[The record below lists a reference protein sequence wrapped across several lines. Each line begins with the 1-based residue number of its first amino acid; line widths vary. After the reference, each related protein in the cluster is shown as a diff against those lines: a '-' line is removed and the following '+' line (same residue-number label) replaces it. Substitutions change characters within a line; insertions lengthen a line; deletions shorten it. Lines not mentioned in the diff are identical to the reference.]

1 MNGKKLNKKKIIYI
15 YWEGLVWEFE
25 WGLWNQICEIDKRL
39 WVGL

>member
-1 MNGKKLNKKKIIYI
+1 MGKTKQ

-25 WGLWNQICEIDKRL
+25 LGLWKQICEIDKRF